1 MNVAVFDTET
11 IGLNK
16 PFCYNV
22 GMVIADTDNG
32 AILKKYE
39 WIVEQ
44 IWHNLPLFETAYYM
58 QTSVPFTLSA

>member
-22 GMVIADTDNG
+22 GMVIADTNSG

-39 WIVEQ
+39 WVIEQ
-44 IWHNLPLFETAYYM
+44 IWHNLPLFETA
-58 QTSVPFTLSA
+58 